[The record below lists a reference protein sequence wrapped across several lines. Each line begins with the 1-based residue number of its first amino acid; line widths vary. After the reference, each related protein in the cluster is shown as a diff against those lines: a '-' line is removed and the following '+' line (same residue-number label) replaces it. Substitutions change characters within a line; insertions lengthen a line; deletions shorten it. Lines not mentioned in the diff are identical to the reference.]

1 MSFWTENYAGGG
13 VNNPK
18 RNFRFHVQF
27 TQMGELT
34 GYKDSILY
42 YAKTANKPSFSLG
55 ETTHSYLNHTFKF
68 PGRVTWN
75 DVTITMVDPGP
86 KTSDAA
92 ATTNGLA
99 FGLATLL
106 KESGYS
112 IPAGVSTG
120 AVDFTTISK
129 TKAVS
134 GIGDVIVTQLDHDGN
149 PLEQWTLYNAFL
161 SEIKFGDL
169 DYSNDD
175 LTEYSITLKYD
186 WAEYEG
192 VDFKQSGV
200 KS

>member
-1 MSFWTENYAGGG
+1 MSFWTNDYGGQG

-27 TQMGELT
+27 TNMGTLT
-34 GYKDSILY
+34 GYGESMLY

-86 KTSDAA
+86 NNGTAA
-92 ATTNGLA
+92 ASDNGLA
-99 FGLATLL
+99 YGLATLL
-106 KESGYS
+106 KTSGYS
-112 IPAGVSTG
+112 VPSGASSTD
-120 AVDFTTISK
+120 DFVTISK

-134 GIGDVIVTQLDHDGN
+134 GIGDVLVTQLDHDGN
-149 PLEQWTLYNAFL
+149 PLESWTLYNAFL

-192 VDFKQSGV
+192 VPYKTGTTAN
-200 KS
+200 

>member
-1 MSFWTENYAGGG
+1 MSFWTESYADKG

-27 TQMGELT
+27 TEMGTLT
-34 GYKDSILY
+34 KYGDSILY
-42 YAKTANKPSFSLG
+42 YAKTANKPSFTLG

-86 KTSDAA
+86 ATNSTA
-92 ATTNGLA
+92 ATENGLA
-99 FGLATLL
+99 YGLTKLL
-106 KESGYS
+106 KQSGYV
-112 IPAGVSTG
+112 IPQAATNTS
-120 AVDFTTISK
+120 DFSTISK

-134 GIGDVIVTQLDHDGN
+134 GIGDVIITQLDHNGN
-149 PLEQWTLYNAFL
+149 ELEKWTLYNAFL
-161 SEIKFGDL
+161 SDIKYGDL
-169 DYSNDD
+169 DYSSDD
-175 LTEYSITLKYD
+175 LTEYSITLRYD

-192 VDFKQSGV
+192 IAFDGL